1 MVHIFRLSGHLVAKT
16 GKQPQ
21 RNGGRF
27 RQKYTVDNFENIPQ
41 LERVEPPPL
50 LRPAAATPGPRRK
63 GNGKLIVI
71 VLLLLIAVATAM
83 YYGLRQKSPAVAVQT
98 EKVTRHTITET
109 VVANG
114 KVYPLRE
121 VHISPEVS
129 GEIIALPVKE
139 GQFVHRGDLLLKIN
153 PDVYLAALNQAKAGY
168 ESSVAAKTT
177 AVANLEKAEADFQRN
192 EELFKRKLL
201 SESDFIGFKVAR
213 DVARA
218 NVESADDQMAVS
230 QATVDSAQD
239 SLDKTTI
246 VAPMDGTIT
255 TLNSQLG
262 ERVLGTVQNEG
273 TDIMIISDLSAMEAR
288 VDIGEMDIVL
298 LQTNQTA
305 ELEVDSF
312 KDRKFSGLVTAV
324 GDSSEG
330 FDAGDSQ
337 GGSGGGS
344 GSGGQSATQFSVRIQ
359 FTELAAFHP
368 GMSVTATIET
378 RTHTN
383 VLAVPIGSVTTRVIK
398 RMNGDHGLA
407 TTNGVGTNTL
417 VRAEKTSTSTAS
429 NTTTNLVKGGKMNG
443 DNDKPVDVVF
453 VVQGDQAKVV
463 PVQIGI
469 SDDNYWEITDGLKE
483 GQEIVT
489 GGYEAVSRDLDDGKK
504 IKRSPAAAAEFSKPS
519 S

>member
-1 MVHIFRLSGHLVAKT
+1 M
-16 GKQPQ
+16 
-21 RNGGRF
+21 
-27 RQKYTVDNFENIPQ
+27 
-41 LERVEPPPL
+41 EPPPL
-50 LRPAAATPGPRRK
+50 LKPAAATPGPRRK
-63 GNGKLIVI
+63 GRGKLIAVI
-71 VLLLLIAVATAM
+71 LLLLVAVAVAM
-83 YYGLRQKSPAVAVQT
+83 YYSLRQKSPAVAVQT
-98 EKVTRHTITET
+98 EKVSRHTITET

-114 KVYPLRE
+114 KVYPIRE

-139 GQFVHRGDLLLKIN
+139 GQFVQKGDLLLKIN

-177 AVANLEKAEADFQRN
+177 AVANLEKADADFQRN
-192 EELFKRKLL
+192 NELFKRKLL

-218 NVESADDQMAVS
+218 NVESAEDQMAVS
-230 QATVDSAQD
+230 QAAVDSAQD

-305 ELEVDSF
+305 QLEVDSF

-330 FDAGDSQ
+330 FDEATGQS
-337 GGSGGGS
+337 GLGGGS
-344 GSGGQSATQFSVRIQ
+344 GSSGQSATQFSVRIR

-378 RTHTN
+378 RTRTN
-383 VLAVPIGSVTTRVIK
+383 VLAVPIASVTTRVIK
-398 RMNGDHGLA
+398 RANGA
-407 TTNGVGTNTL
+407 GTNNL
-417 VRAEKTSTSTAS
+417 ARAGNTNQ
-429 NTTTNLVKGGKMNG
+429 NTTTNLTTGGKSNAE
-443 DNDKPVDVVF
+443 NAKPVDVVF
-453 VVQGDQAKVV
+453 VVQGDQAKVA

-504 IKRSPAAAAEFSKPS
+504 ITRSPAAVAEFAKPS
-519 S
+519 P